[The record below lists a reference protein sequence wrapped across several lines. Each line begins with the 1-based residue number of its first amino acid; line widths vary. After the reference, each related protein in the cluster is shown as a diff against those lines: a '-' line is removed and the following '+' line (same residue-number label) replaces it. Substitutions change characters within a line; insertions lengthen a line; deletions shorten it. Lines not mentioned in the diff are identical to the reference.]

1 MPTQDRQHYVPE
13 TAGERLLSSDAP
25 SRGLGTETGSLVVQE
40 INAVSVETALPPRSL
55 NLKQLGRT
63 SSSGPSS
70 PEGHTVASRSVPRA
84 QM

>member
-13 TAGERLLSSDAP
+13 AAGERLISSDAP

-70 PEGHTVASRSVPRA
+70 PEGHTVAARSVPRA